1 MKHPRAVAPD
11 TVISL
16 EVVMH
21 DAQGELIH
29 SSDQPL
35 EYLHGGYGGVF
46 EGIERAVEG
55 KRVGDT
61 VRVQLEPEDAFGEY
75 DAELL
80 RVEPRGRFPETV
92 EVGMQFEGVPGE
104 NEEEARIY
112 TITDITGDQVVV
124 DANHPLAGERLWF
137 KCVVKEV
144 RGATPEEMQHGHVH
158 GAHGVHTH

>member
-1 MKHPRAVAPD
+1 VKHPRAVAPD
-11 TVISL
+11 TVVSL

-29 SSDQPL
+29 SSDEPL

-75 DAELL
+75 DAELV
-80 RVEPRGRFPETV
+80 RVEPRERYGEGLAAGMEV
-92 EVGMQFEGVPGE
+92 EDAFGGDEPRTYVV
-104 NEEEARIY
+104 
-112 TITDITGDQVVV
+112 TDLAGDKAVL
-124 DANHPLAGERLWF
+124 DGNHPLAGIALRFTCKVLSVRNATTDEI
-137 KCVVKEV
+137 E
-144 RGATPEEMQHGHVH
+144 RGAAGTDDD
-158 GAHGVHTH
+158 A

>member
-1 MKHPRAVAPD
+1 MKTPRAVAPD
-11 TVISL
+11 TVVSL

-29 SSDQPL
+29 TSDAPL

-75 DAELL
+75 DAGLV
-80 RVEPRGRFPETV
+80 RVEPRDRYGEGLATGMEV
-92 EVGMQFEGVPGE
+92 EDAFGGDEPRTYVV
-104 NEEEARIY
+104 
-112 TITDITGDQVVV
+112 TDLAGDKAVL
-124 DANHPLAGERLWF
+124 DGNHPLAGIALRFTCKVLSVRSATADEL
-137 KCVVKEV
+137 E
-144 RGATPEEMQHGHVH
+144 RGAPGTDEAG
-158 GAHGVHTH
+158 